1 VLAEVL
7 QLRQWVTFHPLQ
19 QRLAETVELDELTAR
34 SPEPVARFESA
45 AHATFTYL
53 RAADPIR
60 LAESLELARWL
71 ARRIDRPVTEWMLAL
86 RESAPAMLAC
96 RFREAEALIAR
107 SFELGTQTAQPDAF
121 LQRSVQTFWLEF
133 ESVDVET
140 QRSDMRKLAMYAEKM
155 PLLSWPSL
163 AFRFADLSMLKES
176 ESLFLKIQAAT
187 TEFPGDQL
195 WLWNT
200 CQMASL
206 AIRFAPQLREKY
218 LAALVGHCGQI
229 ANTVFG
235 SVGAVDRY
243 VGQLRASLGDAAG
256 AEADFTQAIVIAEK
270 MSAPSW
276 KARTELDLADLLD
289 VEGRF
294 NEAAALRS
302 RAAEAA
308 VRIGLPLVRDRSRS

>member
-1 VLAEVL
+1 
-7 QLRQWVTFHPLQ
+7 
-19 QRLAETVELDELTAR
+19 
-34 SPEPVARFESA
+34 
-45 AHATFTYL
+45 
-53 RAADPIR
+53 
-60 LAESLELARWL
+60 
-71 ARRIDRPVTEWMLAL
+71 
-86 RESAPAMLAC
+86 
-96 RFREAEALIAR
+96 
-107 SFELGTQTAQPDAF
+107 
-121 LQRSVQTFWLEF
+121 VQTFWLEF

-256 AEADFTQAIVIAEK
+256 AEADFAQAIAIAEK

-276 KARTELDLADLLD
+276 KARAELDLADFLD
-289 VEGRF
+289 TQGRTGD
-294 NEAAALRS
+294 AAALRS
-302 RAAEAA
+302 RAEEAA
-308 VRIGLPLVRDRSRS
+308 DRFGLPVVRDRSRL